1 MNVIHKTFLE
11 VLKSAL
17 LGKKADFE
25 RELQPEQWQ
34 ELFSLAQ
41 IHHVLP
47 MVYNA
52 VYDAAS
58 LQSIPLA
65 MAVKRQTRQQVMV
78 QTQKTS
84 DFLALNRK
92 LCDAGIRPL
101 VVKGIICRNLYPNPD
116 CRVSGD
122 EDILVPAEAFGAA
135 HRVMQAY
142 GMSTTAGE
150 DLPGAY
156 EVPYRKEGS
165 PLYIELHKHLF
176 PPESAAYGDL
186 NRFFEGVHES
196 AVSEEIQGNAVYTMD
211 YTDHLFYLICH
222 AFKHFLHSGFGIR
235 QVCDIILFA
244 NRYGAR
250 IDWQKVLRNCEE
262 IRADKFAA
270 AMFCIGRKY
279 LTFDPEQAGYP
290 AAWRIIKVNEM
301 PMLEDLLIGGVYG
314 DANMSRKHSS
324 NITLAAVVSDKQGR
338 RPGNAAVSSL
348 FPPAEKLE
356 RRYPYLA
363 KRPYLVPVAWCDRL
377 WKYARET
384 RHSRENSASDALKI
398 GNERI
403 ALMKE
408 YGILK

>member
-116 CRVSGD
+116 YRVSGD

-135 HRVMQAY
+135 HRVMQDY
-142 GMSTTAGE
+142 GMDTTAGE

-196 AVSEEIQGNAVYTMD
+196 AVSEEIQGNTVYTMD

-244 NRYGAR
+244 NCYGTR

-290 AAWRIIKVNEM
+290 AVWRKIKVNEI

-324 NITLAAVVSDKQGR
+324 NITLAAVVSDKQGK
-338 RPGNAAVSSL
+338 RPGNAAVSSV

>member
-52 VYDAAS
+52 VYDVAS
-58 LQSIPLA
+58 LQGIPLA

-101 VVKGIICRNLYPNPD
+101 VVKGIVCRNLYPNPD

-244 NRYGAR
+244 NCYGTR

-270 AMFCIGRKY
+270 AMFCIGRNY

-290 AAWRIIKVNEM
+290 AVWRKIKVNEM

-324 NITLAAVVSDKQGR
+324 NITLAAVVSDKQGK

-348 FPPAEKLE
+348 FLPAEKLE